1 MENILLCSHN
11 PILIKNIYGI
21 LRDDGNDV
29 EIADHPSHAVQ
40 MVLKKSYAKI
50 IIDSEPFGLSV
61 EDAIKI
67 IKTISPEIV
76 VIIIGYVCHD
86 SAVVNIEEPINLEEF
101 KRTIHELNGFNQ
113 IA

>member
-11 PILIKNIYGI
+11 PILIKNLYGI

-29 EIADHPSHAVQ
+29 EIADHPSNAVQ

-61 EDAIKI
+61 EDAIRI
-67 IKTISPEIV
+67 IKTIAPEIV
-76 VIIIGYVCHD
+76 IIIVGYAGSD
-86 SAVVNIEEPINLEEF
+86 SAVVGIKEPLDLEEF
-101 KRTIHELNGFNQ
+101 KRAIHHMDGIKNL
-113 IA
+113 